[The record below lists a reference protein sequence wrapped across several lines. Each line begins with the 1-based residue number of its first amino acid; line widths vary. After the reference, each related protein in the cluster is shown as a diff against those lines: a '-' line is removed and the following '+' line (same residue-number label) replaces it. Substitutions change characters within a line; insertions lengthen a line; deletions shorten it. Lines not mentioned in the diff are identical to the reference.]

1 MESHRLK
8 AQKLLGRG
16 ISQRR
21 QLSLSRQQN
30 MLLQQELKELER
42 NLESSSSNNLRALLE
57 RQRGLDNG
65 W

>member
-1 MESHRLK
+1 MGSHRLK
-8 AQKLLGRG
+8 VQKLLESG

-57 RQRGLDNG
+57 RQRGFDNG